1 MNPVYRAITTFLQ
14 LAVTG
19 FLCVLSHVAE
29 LLMQLSST
37 TFLRNRHT
45 HTHTLTAHASRYQ
58 IDRKFN
64 SLRHA
69 PTSVSPTSSFLAYL
83 YTSLL
88 QVCFVFFFLPK
99 KGRLRSWNH
108 TGVSKFLSS
117 VSSFPTHF
125 HSTCCVA
132 SFHFPLLRFLEQ
144 IESSAIDLGS
154 SENSVG
160 ANMNNV
166 SAGGGVS
173 VRQCPMNFVGLNG
186 FELF

>member
-1 MNPVYRAITTFLQ
+1 MINPVYCAMTTFLQ

-37 TFLRNRHT
+37 TFLMNRHT
-45 HTHTLTAHASRYQ
+45 HTHLQRTPVGTTLTENSIPYVTLQLLSPPLLLFLLIYLSFAS
-58 IDRKFN
+58 
-64 SLRHA
+64 
-69 PTSVSPTSSFLAYL
+69 
-83 YTSLL
+83 
-88 QVCFVFFFLPK
+88 VFRIFFLPK
-99 KGRLRSWNH
+99 KGRLRPWNR

-117 VSSFPTHF
+117 VSSLPTHF
-125 HSTCCVA
+125 HSTCCIA
-132 SFHFPLLRFLEQ
+132 SFHFPLLRFLKQ

-160 ANMNNV
+160 ANMTNV

-173 VRQCPMNFVGLNG
+173 VRQCPMNFVG
-186 FELF
+186 FESF